1 MSARRVIVTGGSGRL
16 GRSVVQALTDAGDE
30 VVSID
35 RVRAGLDAHEIEAA
49 LLDAATTTAL
59 FAELRPDAVVH
70 LAAIAVP
77 GSLPDPEIFSI
88 NTRLAW
94 HVLEATVSSP
104 ATALLVASSPT
115 VIGYGAPHGWAP
127 TSLPLDEE
135 HPLEPWNGY
144 AVSKLAVEEIMK
156 MAARRYGERIRF
168 GAFRPCY
175 VIAPEEWEGAATQ
188 QGHTIAERLQDPA
201 LSAVA
206 LFNYLDARDAGD
218 FVRVWLDRADEIP
231 NGEIFFATA
240 PDALAQAPTAEVLA
254 SFVPGTAGLASGL
267 SGHEPV
273 FSGRRAAELLGW
285 RAQRA
290 WRDELTTPHPDEQE
304 SFHA

>member
-1 MSARRVIVTGGSGRL
+1 MSARRVIVTGGAGRL
-16 GRSVVQALTDAGDE
+16 GRSVVRALADAGDE

-35 RVRAGLDAHEIEAA
+35 RVRAGLGAREIEAD
-49 LLDAATTTAL
+49 LLDASATAAL

-77 GSLPDPEIFSI
+77 GALPDPEIFSI

-94 HVLEATVSSP
+94 NVLEATLSSP

-115 VIGYGAPHGWAP
+115 VIGYGAPQGWAP
-127 TSLPLDEE
+127 TSLPVDED
-135 HPLEPWNGY
+135 HPRRPWNGY
-144 AVSKLAVEEIMK
+144 AVSKLAVEEIVQ
-156 MAARRYGERIRF
+156 MAARTHGARIRV

-175 VIAPEEWEGAATQ
+175 VIAPEEWAGATTQ
-188 QGHTIAERLQDPA
+188 QGHTIAERLADPA

-218 FVRVWLDRADEIP
+218 FVRVWLDRAAEIP
-231 NGEIFFATA
+231 NGEIFFVTA
-240 PDALAQAPTAEVLA
+240 PDALVQAPTAEALA
-254 SFVPGTAGLASGL
+254 SLVPGTAALAGAL
-267 SGHEPV
+267 SGHAPV
-273 FSGRRAAELLGW
+273 FSGRRATELLGW
-285 RAQRA
+285 TAQRT

-304 SFHA
+304 SSHA